1 MKLAFA
7 DTETTGL
14 EPSSRVIE
22 AAIIVTEIDGTIL
35 DTFETLINPEMPI
48 PSCATS
54 ANNITDAM
62 VADAPVTAIAL
73 PEFWSHIPDD
83 AILVAHWASFDVG
96 MLTYASQRAGIVL
109 DLERPVIDTCAIARS
124 IKATKSASLDAL
136 VEHYKIERQGQAHR
150 AMCDVTAMKDYFFK
164 VASANFGPD
173 AFVKPWAEAGAN
185 YRYVQP
191 DALPAELSALPDLV
205 RNGGLLSIDYVDA
218 QKKSST
224 RDLTPHGWYGK
235 DEYLYLTGWCHLRN
249 DQRSFRSDRITNV
262 LNKAA

>member
-1 MKLAFA
+1 MKLAFV

-14 EPSSRVIE
+14 EPSSRIIE
-22 AAIIVTEIDGTIL
+22 AAVIITDVVGNVL
-35 DTFETLINPEMPI
+35 DTYETLINPEMPI

-73 PEFWSHIPDD
+73 PKFWSHIPDD
-83 AILVAHWASFDVG
+83 AVLVAHWASFDVG
-96 MLTYASQRAGIVL
+96 MLTYASQRAGIRL

-150 AMCDVTAMKDYFFK
+150 AMCDVTAMKDYFFQ
-164 VASANFGPD
+164 VAYAHFDPD
-173 AFVKPWAEAGAN
+173 KFAKPWVESGAN
-185 YRYVQP
+185 YRYVP
-191 DALPAELSALPDLV
+191 PGELPPHLSDLPALV
-205 RNGGLLSIDYVDA
+205 RDAGCLSIDYVDA
-218 QKKSST
+218 KDKAST

-235 DEYLYLTGWCHLRN
+235 GEHLFLTGWCHLRN